1 MAFGTWKSSYFRR
14 GKARFRSASSRN
26 RAVIVKRKRRSNYN
40 GLRLSAPMRTL
51 VDKSIHKNLETK
63 QAIQQITGGVAPGQV
78 VDVTPPFNSNGN
90 GGFWTL
96 IPRIDKGTDRDQR
109 TGNQI
114 KVRSMRVTCYCTLPA
129 GVVGSQTDR
138 SLIQMRVICGTTKG
152 RQNYVSLYDDTAA
165 TADNIARDGTN
176 AISLQ
181 GNFQTMDLPLN
192 HAVVTKHY
200 DRHFIMKATSG
211 NGDTVTN
218 SCYKFSFNVPMKNK
232 VLRYVEA
239 ENFPRNAAPWIGVT
253 WNYLNGASAT
263 LSPAVPQFWYQAT
276 LNYEDA

>member
-1 MAFGTWKSSYFRR
+1 MAYHNYFRR
-14 GKARFRSASSRN
+14 GKPRFRQTPKARS
-26 RAVIVKRKRRSNYN
+26 VIVKRKRRSNYS

-78 VDVTPPFNSNGN
+78 YGATPPFNANGN
-90 GGFWTL
+90 GGFWSL

-114 KVRSMRVTCYCTLPA
+114 KVRSCRVTCYCILPA
-129 GVVGSQTDR
+129 ATVGSETDR
-138 SLIQMRVICGTTKG
+138 SLIQMRVIAGTTKG
-152 RQNYVSLYDDTAA
+152 RQNYTSLYDDTAA
-165 TADNIARDGTN
+165 TANFIVRDGTN
-176 AISLQ
+176 ATSLQ

-200 DRHFIMKATSG
+200 DRHIMLKTDTG
-211 NGDTVTN
+211 NGDTIN
-218 SCYKFSFNVPMKNK
+218 NACYKFSFNIPMKNK

-239 ENFPRNAAPWIGVT
+239 ENFPRNAAPWLGVT
-253 WNYLNGASAT
+253 WNYANGASPT
-263 LSPAVPQFWYQAT
+263 LSPAVPLFWYQST